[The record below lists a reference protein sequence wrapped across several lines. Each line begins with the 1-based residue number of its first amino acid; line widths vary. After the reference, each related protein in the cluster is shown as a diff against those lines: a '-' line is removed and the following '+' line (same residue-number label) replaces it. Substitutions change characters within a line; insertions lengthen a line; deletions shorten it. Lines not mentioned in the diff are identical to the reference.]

1 MATNVGAIPGVTE
14 RRVYSG
20 VMGWITTVDHKR
32 VGILYG
38 VTAFVFILIGG
49 IEAGTI
55 RLQLAEPNST
65 LVGANTFNSLVTMHA
80 LTMIFLGVMPLG
92 AAFFNFII
100 PLQIGARDVAFP
112 RMNAFSYWVFLLGG
126 ILLNLGWLGG
136 NAPDVGWFAY
146 APLTSG
152 EYSPGSGMEFYLLGL
167 LVLGISSLAAA
178 FNFIVTILNMRAP
191 GMTLLRMPMFT
202 WMTLLVAI
210 LLVLA
215 FPVLTVGL
223 IELLFSRFWGMPFF
237 NAREGGDPILWQHI
251 FWVFGHPEVYILILP
266 AMGIVSD
273 VLPTFARKPLF
284 GYSVIVFSGISIAF
298 LGFAV
303 WAHHMFTVGLGPM
316 AVAVFAGSTMVI
328 AVPTGVKVFS
338 WMATLWGGSLSFK
351 TPMLFAIGFIAL
363 FVIGGLSGV
372 MHASPPVDTQ
382 HQDTYFIVAH
392 LHYVLFGGSI
402 FGLFAGIY
410 YWFPKITGRL
420 LGEGLGKLNFWLMFI
435 GMNVTFGP
443 MHLVGL
449 LGMPRRIYTYPEGMG
464 WTFLNQLETIGA
476 FILGLGI
483 LIFLLNFFR
492 SLRHGEIA
500 GDDPWDGRTLEW
512 TIPSPPPEYNF
523 AVIPEVHSREPL
535 WDRKHPELTH
545 AVTPSI
551 SGGADDESV
560 DVGAIHMP
568 NASLWPVVTA
578 IGVGWGGGLII
589 INPLLGAVG
598 AVITIVGVFG
608 WSLEPAGP
616 EGH

>member
-1 MATNVGAIPGVTE
+1 
-14 RRVYSG
+14 
-20 VMGWITTVDHKR
+20 
-32 VGILYG
+32 
-38 VTAFVFILIGG
+38 
-49 IEAGTI
+49 
-55 RLQLAEPNST
+55 
-65 LVGANTFNSLVTMHA
+65 
-80 LTMIFLGVMPLG
+80 MPLG

-136 NAPDVGWFAY
+136 AAPDVGWFAY
-146 APLTSG
+146 APLTLS
-152 EYSPGSGMEFYLLGL
+152 EYSPGNGMEFYVLGL

-284 GYSVIVFSGISIAF
+284 GYPVIVFSGISLAF

-338 WMATLWGGSLSFK
+338 WMATLWGGSLNFK

-363 FVIGGLSGV
+363 FVIGGLSGI

-392 LHYVLFGGSI
+392 IHYVLFGGSV
-402 FGLFAGIY
+402 FGLFAGVY
-410 YWFPKITGRL
+410 YWFPKVTGRL

-483 LIFLLNFFR
+483 LIFLINFFR

-535 WDRKHPELTH
+535 WDRKHPELTQ

-551 SGGADDESV
+551 SGGANGEPV

-578 IGVGWGGGLII
+578 IGVGLGGGLII

-608 WSLEPAGP
+608 WALEPAGP